1 MYAGKFGLLFVGSFN
16 IDSASRLTC
25 NLKSLQT
32 DQQHEKGRAKDIQP
46 RPRLCHATV
55 CFVFYRLQ
63 QRIVLSR
70 GGFFSSRAA
79 CLFVFPS
86 GFPQT
91 ILKIVRTSE
100 VRDSFAEKEHM
111 NYLTVGFPLL
121 AATQREEFSPVTRC
135 VMYLLTC
142 PPVPF

>member
-1 MYAGKFGLLFVGSFN
+1 MLVARGELQLYAGKFGLLFVYRFN

-70 GGFFSSRAA
+70 GAFLFSNSVLVCFFLR
-79 CLFVFPS
+79 LPS
-86 GFPQT
+86 DHP
-91 ILKIVRTSE
+91 E
-100 VRDSFAEKEHM
+100 DS
-111 NYLTVGFPLL
+111 
-121 AATQREEFSPVTRC
+121 QDQ
-135 VMYLLTC
+135 
-142 PPVPF
+142 